1 MSSRIALFTISLSDH
16 PSLNTNNLFTRPT
29 PNQTITM
36 QTKYIA
42 LALASVAAAV
52 AAPADQ
58 MANNG
63 YVEISRE
70 PAKLSEGTLIWY
82 GPENATEEKR
92 DNLEARYSCTTQ
104 GTAPVW

>member
-1 MSSRIALFTISLSDH
+1 MSSRIATFTINLPDH
-16 PSLNTNNLFTRPT
+16 SSLNINNLFIQSTT
-29 PNQTITM
+29 NQTTTM

-70 PAKLSEGTLIWY
+70 PAKLSEGVS
-82 GPENATEEKR
+82 EAEKW
-92 DNLEARYSCTTQ
+92 LSEKLKELKI
-104 GTAPVW
+104 